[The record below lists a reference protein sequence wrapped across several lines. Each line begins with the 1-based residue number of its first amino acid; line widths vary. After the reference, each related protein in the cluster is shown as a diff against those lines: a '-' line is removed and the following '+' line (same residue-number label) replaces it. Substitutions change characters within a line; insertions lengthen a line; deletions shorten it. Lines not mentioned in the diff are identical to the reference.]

1 MMITRSRK
9 GLTDLATKQSHER
22 KACPLPSPKH
32 HAGRISEVAQYKD
45 EVKSHTMNTEVRA
58 VSSTTRIKPAA
69 VLSESLDSVLSKNFC
84 QLALGERNRSERRTG
99 KVNRKVDI
107 TAIHPPYST
116 RRGHSLCL
124 EDIVGFI
131 KQKRTKNIIVMAG
144 AGISTASG
152 IPDFRTPGTG
162 LYANLKKYNI
172 PYPEA
177 IFDIKFFT
185 CDPRPFFLLA
195 KELYPGKH
203 KPNYVHYFV
212 RMLHEKGLL
221 LRMYTQNIDS
231 LETIAGIP
239 PEKLVEAH
247 GTFSTASC
255 HLCYTTY
262 PAKEAKKEIMSGKIP
277 RCKMCLGT
285 VKPDVVFFGEELP
298 ERFFLH
304 SKDFAKADLLI
315 VMGTSLQ
322 IEPFGSIINTVRP
335 TVPRL
340 LLNKD
345 HVGPFKREALK
356 TTDVVELGDL
366 IESVKK
372 LVSMLGWH
380 DELKK
385 LMKN

>member
-1 MMITRSRK
+1 YRS
-9 GLTDLATKQSHER
+9 
-22 KACPLPSPKH
+22 
-32 HAGRISEVAQYKD
+32 
-45 EVKSHTMNTEVRA
+45 
-58 VSSTTRIKPAA
+58 
-69 VLSESLDSVLSKNFC
+69 
-84 QLALGERNRSERRTG
+84 
-99 KVNRKVDI
+99 
-107 TAIHPPYST
+107 
-116 RRGHSLCL
+116 
-124 EDIVGFI
+124 
-131 KQKRTKNIIVMAG
+131 
-144 AGISTASG
+144 
-152 IPDFRTPGTG
+152 PGTG

-231 LETIAGIP
+231 LETRLLHPADYANVTKLRHTRRSFGAATRIFGILAA
-239 PEKLVEAH
+239 KSFLF
-247 GTFSTASC
+247 TNNSTDVHTNESKTR
-255 HLCYTTY
+255 LR
-262 PAKEAKKEIMSGKIP
+262 KEIMSGKIP
-277 RCKMCLGT
+277 RCKICLGT

-356 TTDVVELGDL
+356 KTDVVELGDL
-366 IESVKK
+366 TESVKK

-380 DELKK
+380 DELKE
-385 LMKN
+385 LMEN

>member
-1 MMITRSRK
+1 INASVNISDSTMMCI
-9 GLTDLATKQSHER
+9 
-22 KACPLPSPKH
+22 
-32 HAGRISEVAQYKD
+32 
-45 EVKSHTMNTEVRA
+45 
-58 VSSTTRIKPAA
+58 
-69 VLSESLDSVLSKNFC
+69 F
-84 QLALGERNRSERRTG
+84 G
-99 KVNRKVDI
+99 KEHLI
-107 TAIHPPYST
+107 
-116 RRGHSLCL
+116 GHSLCL

-262 PAKEAKKEIMSGKIP
+262 PAKEKEIMSGKIP

-356 TTDVVELGDL
+356 TMDVVELGDL

-372 LVSMLGWH
+372 IALLVQIDASSPRKVGGSTASTSCVSTVFLTGENGQPKHFRENCSGLTRDKESLDRFHVQAYCILSAEGLCVSAIKKRNCLLMLH
-380 DELKK
+380 QTRVSF
-385 LMKN
+385 NI